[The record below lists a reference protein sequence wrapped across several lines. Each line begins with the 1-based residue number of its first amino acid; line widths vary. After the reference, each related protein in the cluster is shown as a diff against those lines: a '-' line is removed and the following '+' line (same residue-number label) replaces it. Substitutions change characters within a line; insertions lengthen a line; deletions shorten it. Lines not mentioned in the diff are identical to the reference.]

1 MKEANNQ
8 WKRRCSLWR
17 LVLAP
22 RFGSGIKQLE
32 PVDASGHMI
41 MDYSIHDA
49 MEAGFNHMVFV
60 IRKDIETECK
70 EAIGGRI
77 ASVCSAHDVTID
89 YAFQDLHNIPGQIPE
104 GWTKPW
110 GTG

>member
-1 MKEANNQ
+1 M
-8 WKRRCSLWR
+8 
-17 LVLAP
+17 AP

-60 IRKDIETECK
+60 IRKAIEPEFR
-70 EAIGGRI
+70 EVIRERI
-77 ASVCSAHDVTID
+77 DSVCAAHDVTMD

-104 GWTKPW
+104 GRTKPW
-110 GTG
+110 GIG